1 MAPHARY
8 FLRKSIINNVVVC
21 LRSRHQ
27 LTFHLFILAICTL
40 ALCVFVNAMM
50 EDAHFRYNAVD
61 THARSA
67 ITYSLATT
75 FPRKVLADDG
85 ATLEAEGLINGVIV
99 QSLS

>member
-1 MAPHARY
+1 
-8 FLRKSIINNVVVC
+8 
-21 LRSRHQ
+21 
-27 LTFHLFILAICTL
+27 
-40 ALCVFVNAMM
+40 MM
-50 EDAHFRYNAVD
+50 EGAHFRYNAVD